1 MANRRRDVARF
12 VRTSPVLAVVA
23 VLAALLVLFLVQDI
37 AVRLDSGDLVVGDV
51 VSRVWNGS
59 ILGMAIGLA
68 GIGLALTYSIL
79 RFANFAHGD
88 LMTAGAFVGWITTFL
103 VAGLGQF
110 PLEAL
115 VHVGGPFTIN
125 TNTLGVSVTN
135 TPVAI
140 ALGLLV
146 AIAFTAV
153 LALGIDRLVFKPMRE
168 ASGIALLIASVGV
181 ALALRYLIVFTLQ
194 AQNRGLTAG
203 QLTPGW
209 TIEVGGASIQVNG
222 HQLTLILL
230 AGLLM
235 VATHLL
241 LRHTKLGTA
250 MRAMA
255 DNEDLARITGIPTER
270 VVTATWLLGGG
281 LTGASGYLIALWQGT
296 LSTTLGWGLLLL
308 IFAAV
313 ILGGIGSPYGA
324 IVGGLVIGIA
334 SRLSLVWIDSSFI
347 LVAAFLVMIIMLLF
361 RPSGLLGGVTTA

>member
-1 MANRRRDVARF
+1 MATRRRDLVRF
-12 VRTSPVLAVVA
+12 VRTSPALAVVA
-23 VLAALLVLFLVQDI
+23 LLALALVAFLLQDL
-37 AVRLDSGDLVVGDV
+37 AGRLASGDLLVGDLL
-51 VSRVWNGS
+51 SRIWNGS

-88 LMTAGAFVGWITTFL
+88 LITAGAFGGWITTFL
-103 VAGLGQF
+103 IAGLGQF

-115 VHVGGPFTIN
+115 VHVGGPFDIN
-125 TNTLGVSVTN
+125 TNTLGISVTN
-135 TPVAI
+135 TPLAI
-140 ALGLLV
+140 AAGLLV
-146 AIAFTAV
+146 AIAFTAL
-153 LALGIDRLVFKPMRE
+153 LALGIDRIVFKPMRE

-181 ALALRYLIVFTLQ
+181 ALVLRYLLVFTLQ
-194 AQNRGLTAG
+194 ASNRGLTAG
-203 QLTPGW
+203 QQTPGW
-209 TIEVGGASIQVNG
+209 AVEVGGATIQVNG
-222 HQLTLILL
+222 HEVTLIVL
-230 AGLLM
+230 AALLM
-235 VATHLL
+235 LATHLI
-241 LRHTKLGTA
+241 LRYTKLGTA

-281 LTGASGYLIALWQGT
+281 LTGASGYLIALEQGT

-313 ILGGIGSPYGA
+313 ILGGIGSLYGA
-324 IVGGLVIGIA
+324 IAGGLVIGIA

-347 LVAAFLVMIIMLLF
+347 LVAAFLVMIVMLLF